1 MISSLRDT
9 KEGTDE
15 FDELG
20 FRKAHGVAS
29 CVGDPEGGDAAQVR
43 RMVSFLEFSLGGA
56 WAEYRGHLPPSTHLT
71 QLLCEGVPFS
81 LRAHLYALI
90 GNIHVQMG
98 EGATYLD
105 IYGESVK
112 HSTDKTIEKD
122 LLRTLP
128 DNFFFMYLE
137 DEGILRLRRILNAL
151 RHHLPQ

>member
-1 MISSLRDT
+1 MVISSLRVT
-9 KEGTDE
+9 KEGTEE

-20 FRKAHGVAS
+20 FRKANGVAS
-29 CVGDPEGGDAAQVR
+29 CVDSEGDAAQVP
-43 RMVSFLEFSLGGA
+43 RMVSFLEFSLGSA
-56 WAEYRGHLPPSTHLT
+56 WPEYRGHLPPSAHLT

-90 GNIHVQMG
+90 GNIYVQMG